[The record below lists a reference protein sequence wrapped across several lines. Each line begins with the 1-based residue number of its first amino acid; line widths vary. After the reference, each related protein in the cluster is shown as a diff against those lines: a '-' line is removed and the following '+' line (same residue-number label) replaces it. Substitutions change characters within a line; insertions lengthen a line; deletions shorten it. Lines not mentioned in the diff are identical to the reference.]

1 MSNQFRLW
9 VALAT
14 FVLTTTTAGA
24 AQPTSLPAKDRAA
37 AKQLADEFRDR
48 LARSRYMES
57 KDARDVV
64 VPGWEGFPTRRYTYT
79 VKDRDGT
86 AKKADVVM
94 LDASADRIAEWIVA
108 ALVEVRG
115 DYSIDDGRKLFAHI
129 IGQSGGQFPVAGVVY
144 EDIIPAD
151 GVNEIY
157 CFRDGVTVEI
167 EGVPHRGTAPMT
179 PQQVE
184 TSVNGKVKRV
194 FTYARVASTSPKM
207 WIDAAHAKDVVGDD
221 GKPNE
226 RWLDEVRKAYQ
237 AAWDLPR
244 NELIVAWLKADGRV
258 IAPAPAARPPA
269 TARAPS

>member
-1 MSNQFRLW
+1 MSKQFCIAIVV
-9 VALAT
+9 VATIA
-14 FVLTTTTAGA
+14 VGAHA
-24 AQPTSLPAKDRAA
+24 AQPTSLPVKDQAA

-64 VPGWEGFPTRRYTYT
+64 IPGWEGFPTRRYTYT
-79 VKDRDGT
+79 VLDRDGT

-94 LDASADRIAEWIVA
+94 LNPSADRIAEWIVS
-108 ALVEVRG
+108 ALAEVRG
-115 DYSIDDGRKLFAHI
+115 EYTIEDGRKLFTHV

-179 PQQVE
+179 PQQIE
-184 TSVNGKVKRV
+184 ASIGGKVKRV
-194 FTYARVASTSPKM
+194 FTYARIASTSPRM
-207 WIDAAHAKDVVGDD
+207 WIDAGHAKDVLGED
-221 GKPNE
+221 GKPATK
-226 RWLDEVRKAYQ
+226 WLDEVRKAYQ
-237 AAWDLPR
+237 SAWDLPR
-244 NELIVAWLKADGRV
+244 NDLIVAYVRATM
-258 IAPAPAARPPA
+258 PAPPPTTRAAQ
-269 TARAPS
+269 